1 MKTYHVRVHQG
12 DLEIDVTSED
22 KEFVESQLKKFF
34 PAMLN
39 EPVERP
45 RGQTRT
51 PDGRASVAGK
61 PLSLAEFKKLASPS
75 SGPEYVACLAYYLEK
90 HQNISEFGTKEI
102 LAGLKDMR
110 LNVKNPSD
118 TIVKAKGAGY
128 LMPGKNAGMLMLS
141 SSGEKLVE
149 ELIERAKK
157 QPN

>member
-12 DLEIDVTSED
+12 DLEIEVNSED
-22 KEFVESQLKKFF
+22 KTFVESQLKKFF
-34 PAMLN
+34 PTMLQ
-39 EPVERP
+39 EPAERT
-45 RGQTRT
+45 RGQTRKS
-51 PDGRASVAGK
+51 DSRASVVGK
-61 PLSLAEFKKLASPS
+61 PLSLTEFKKLASPK
-75 SGPEYVACLAYYLEK
+75 SGPEHVACLAYYFEK

-102 LAGLKDMR
+102 LAGLKDIR

-128 LMPGKNAGMLMLS
+128 LMQGKSAGMLMLS
-141 SSGEKLVE
+141 NTGEKRVE